1 MNVSFD
7 GLSSGMEWGQIVDE
21 LLQLEARPIER
32 YEDRIE
38 EHERT
43 QDTFRDLNNRTA
55 NLLDHVGDLTD
66 PDTFEAMDIS
76 NTHEDVLSAS
86 IVDSEEATEG
96 IHEVHVEN
104 LATRARVRSGS
115 FVQNQKMATADG
127 ETSRSDFQV
136 TSDGSLDLESTDFLD
151 QLRYNVETTGEGEE
165 DIMIRQ
171 DTAEGQVGVSID
183 LDSVES
189 FSELHELIN
198 DPTISEADHE
208 ALLDYDAQGHA
219 GDSRDTLADPENWSM
234 QMQYHSGTDR
244 FTLHAAESHEG
255 AEGGRTFEVADDL
268 GGEGFF
274 QQIGFASDSTIHT
287 FDQSQSEHSMN
298 LLSADAGNLLENIS
312 FENEVD
318 AGGTVRI
325 NNTEVDWNAGED
337 TLHDVIDRIDQEVDG
352 VNASYSSAT
361 DRVTLEA
368 AETGSGDINVED
380 LDGNLADVLSLRAPG
395 EEDHHQE
402 PGNYTEGSDAEV
414 LIDGDQVTSDG
425 NTVTFD
431 GIELELHELHTEE
444 ENPDNPVEVE
454 VFGDTEGI
462 TQQVG
467 EFINQYNSV
476 MEFINEK
483 SMPDPDNPD
492 EAGPLAS
499 DSMPRN
505 LATRMAQFVTGRYE
519 EATDSGTIQSA
530 ADIGI
535 QQVDPLIAS
544 DSDVGKLEFDAAQ
557 FQQALEENPDEVQ
570 ALFTADTEEG
580 DAQDGIATR
589 LDSYLEG
596 MTDPT
601 DGLLQTRIE
610 GFDDR
615 ITNLQDRIDRQV
627 ERVERKRDHL
637 ESQFM
642 HMESMM
648 EDLNAQQSSLQQS
661 LGGGGGLL

>member
-1 MNVSFD
+1 MSISFD
-7 GLSSGMEWGQIVDE
+7 GLSSGMEWGQIVDQ
-21 LLQLEARPIER
+21 LIQLEARPIER
-32 YEDRIE
+32 YENRIE
-38 EHERT
+38 DHQET
-43 QDTFRDLNNRTA
+43 QDAFRDLNNRTA
-55 NLLDHVGDLTD
+55 NLLNNVRDISD
-66 PDTFEAMDIS
+66 PEAFEAMDIS
-76 NTHEDVLSAS
+76 NTHPDVLTAS
-86 IVDSEEATEG
+86 IVDEDSATEG

-104 LATRARVRSGS
+104 LASRARVRSGA
-115 FVQNQKMATADG
+115 FVQDQKMATVDG

-136 TSDGSLDLESTDFLD
+136 ASDSPLDLESTEFLD

-165 DIMIRQ
+165 DFHLRQ

-189 FSELHELIN
+189 FSELMELIN
-198 DPTISEADHE
+198 DPTISEDDHD

-219 GDSRDTLADPENWSM
+219 GSSRDSLADPENWSM
-234 QMQYHSGTDR
+234 QMQYHSGSDR
-244 FTLHAAESHEG
+244 FTLHASESHD
-255 AEGGRTFEVADDL
+255 AADGGRTFELADDVS
-268 GGEGFF
+268 GEGFF

-287 FDQSQSEHSMN
+287 FDETQSDYGMN
-298 LLSADAGNLLENIS
+298 LLSADADNFLDNIS
-312 FENEVD
+312 FQSSIENE
-318 AGGTVRI
+318 GTVRI
-325 NNTEVDWNAGED
+325 NNT
-337 TLHDVIDRIDQEVDG
+337 DVEWDSAADSLRDVVDRIDAEVDG
-352 VNASYSSAT
+352 VNARYSSAT

-368 AETGSGDINVED
+368 EETGAGDIEVED
-380 LDGNLADVLSLRAPG
+380 LEGNLANVLNLRDEGDEATYQSPG
-395 EEDHHQE
+395 D
-402 PGNYTEGSDAEV
+402 YTEGEDAEV
-414 LIDGDQVTSDG
+414 LIDGDPVTSEG

-483 SMPDPDNPD
+483 SMPNPDDPD

-648 EDLNAQQSSLQQS
+648 ADLNAQQSSLQQS